1 MMIVMPIDILTQ
13 SEVLIKINIFNDKI
27 IIDTV
32 IHMTFFFKI
41 CFIHHDITT
50 MFKFTN
56 AII

>member
-32 IHMTFFFKI
+32 IHMTFF
-41 CFIHHDITT
+41 
-50 MFKFTN
+50 
-56 AII
+56 